1 MVVLNEKQSRKG
13 NCLNWMKEA
22 KEWESNISLF
32 LKRMY
37 ARLPKLSPLFCWLC
51 NIFYIHV
58 LVFPS
63 KHFLSISK
71 LFYHFGNNHEMVL
84 SQVDITMLPCSDR
97 DPSRILS
104 MPSLLR
110 AFLCII
116 EAAEFIRCHSISSW
130 SDIGLQRRRARTALW
145 IVLAA
150 HSTVSSA
157 IRVFHAR

>member
-1 MVVLNEKQSRKG
+1 MIHIICPGDENSIQKRCDSMTKGIGNKCMAGLVEVLQAANYQ
-13 NCLNWMKEA
+13 
-22 KEWESNISLF
+22 
-32 LKRMY
+32 
-37 ARLPKLSPLFCWLC
+37 
-51 NIFYIHV
+51 IFYIHV

-116 EAAEFIRCHSISSW
+116 EAAEFIRCHSISS
-130 SDIGLQRRRARTALW
+130 
-145 IVLAA
+145 
-150 HSTVSSA
+150 
-157 IRVFHAR
+157 